1 MPNLCSDNRQL
12 RARPPVEL
20 ACSTNVNLL
29 LGGEVAHP
37 PPPTGT
43 DATHKTSEELSRA
56 QRATQLKKKKK
67 TKRKYMNI

>member
-29 LGGEVAHP
+29 LVGRGGI

-56 QRATQLKKKKK
+56 QRATQLKNK
-67 TKRKYMNI
+67 